1 MGAGASVA
9 CRGRFPSSICLRGR
23 GSDSRPPHCSPRQPF
38 PCRRTCR
45 SAQWRRAANSGSSKA
60 GSRSR
65 PAGAPMGSRAVA
77 WVGSNLEE
85 LPNSA
90 RAMPRCSLDPPESV
104 YLPESFH
111 PDPEQGGTCS
121 FGEYGF
127 DRTAFQIRLFVA
139 VRGPESFLGR
149 NCSYGAR
156 PWLGRDSPATCRQ
169 RYVCDCSHNL
179 RLACSWRNSRNP
191 RMPRWPGK
199 HHADMG
205 WNEGYAVASYL
216 PGGTLSRVGRAD
228 ERPRADKPPDA
239 TRPCPNALP
248 STTAHRRR
256 PGRAPRCESGTF

>member
-90 RAMPRCSLDPPESV
+90 RAMPRCSLDPPQSV

-111 PDPEQGGTCS
+111 PDPNRVGLAPSVST
-121 FGEYGF
+121 
-127 DRTAFQIRLFVA
+127 
-139 VRGPESFLGR
+139 
-149 NCSYGAR
+149 
-156 PWLGRDSPATCRQ
+156 DSTVLLSRFA
-169 RYVCDCSHNL
+169 S
-179 RLACSWRNSRNP
+179 SWRCGGLRVSWGGIAPTAPDHGLDGTLPP
-191 RMPRWPGK
+191 RVDSDMFVIAVTIYAWRAHDATHETPACRDGQEK

-205 WNEGYAVASYL
+205 WNGIRSCVIFARRDTK
-216 PGGTLSRVGRAD
+216 PRGPSR
-228 ERPRADKPPDA
+228 
-239 TRPCPNALP
+239 
-248 STTAHRRR
+248 
-256 PGRAPRCESGTF
+256 